1 MPVKDTVKRILA
13 PVRLDASSLSVA
25 KQVAELAREHDAEMI
40 LLHMADIRE
49 CQNRFLSFF
58 TRRGAENF
66 HRLTKEKTELLQ
78 TWKRWLEKEYGI
90 KVQVVVDWDHW
101 KKGIL
106 KHAQALEA
114 DMIAL
119 KAASFSKRSIFGKQY
134 IEYLIEKSP
143 CQVVGFLSD
152 TTHVNQWKQVV
163 MPITDFIPETRIQTI
178 ANIARMLQ
186 LKVHLVTIAT
196 HETENR
202 SADFYFLTETLKRL
216 KPLGNIQVA
225 CRCLKDNSSHTD
237 SFLRYA
243 QEVGADI
250 IITNRM
256 FSHEYQGVSKQ
267 TQFVFEYV

>member
-1 MPVKDTVKRILA
+1 MSARVTSVGSSMSVRTRDTASGRAARWGAGLLA
-13 PVRLDASSLSVA
+13 AAHLVGLNAWAWQERQSLSA
-25 KQVAELAREHDAEMI
+25 KQAAVR
-40 LLHMADIRE
+40 
-49 CQNRFLSFF
+49 S
-58 TRRGAENF
+58 T
-66 HRLTKEKTELLQ
+66 LTQ
-78 TWKRWLEKEYGI
+78 TFP
-90 KVQVVVDWDHW
+90 KVQVVVDWDQW